1 MSHRYLIS
9 NHTSV
14 TFGRTVTGD
23 VVIEKL
29 LYGARVRLAL
39 TADEW
44 DTIVDRSPYMRMLAE
59 RYPDGV

>member
-1 MSHRYLIS
+1 MSHRYPIS
-9 NHTSV
+9 KRTTV
-14 TFGRTVTGD
+14 TFSHTVTGD
-23 VVIEKL
+23 VVIEKVL
-29 LYGARVRLAL
+29 FGARVRLAL